1 MASLEKMFFG
11 GTCLKL
17 RRPGRLPPAAANA
30 QAVGIRTLPVAL
42 ASPSTQTGI
51 FGTRGRSGMFLREA
65 VRTMLVPGGGRD
77 GPRPS
82 SPTLGTHRPERG
94 GLQQGR
100 PQTPEVAGWDPR
112 AGPGPRPGRAQPSGT
127 SRKPGAWPS
136 REKLRARVSHDSAKP
151 YALPGA
157 WPRPLPTSPSRANS
171 SGPRRAAG
179 SRPCCPG
186 SRGPWAERADPGERE
201 SPGSREDAPAPPRGV
216 TPGFR
221 LLCIVPLSSPTSAF
235 VKTKS
240 RPCTISSGCSQ
251 KTRRL
256 TGSASQTALDGILLR
271 GIAPSSPA
279 KPFITAGT
287 RLRNAQTRRE
297 NELFLLQHVEYES
310 DESSGERC
318 AFEGCV
324 SEEVHLLPGGWT
336 SLTHNA
342 ARQN

>member
-42 ASPSTQTGI
+42 ASPSTRTGI

-82 SPTLGTHRPERG
+82 SPTLGMHRPERG

-136 REKLRARVSHDSAKP
+136 REKLRAGVSHDSAEP

-186 SRGPWAERADPGERE
+186 SRGPWAERADPGERARAAE
-201 SPGSREDAPAPPRGV
+201 RTRPPRHVG
-216 TPGFR
+216 
-221 LLCIVPLSSPTSAF
+221 SP
-235 VKTKS
+235 
-240 RPCTISSGCSQ
+240 RGSGCC
-251 KTRRL
+251 
-256 TGSASQTALDGILLR
+256 AS
-271 GIAPSSPA
+271 
-279 KPFITAGT
+279 
-287 RLRNAQTRRE
+287 
-297 NELFLLQHVEYES
+297 FLYPVRPPRS
-310 DESSGERC
+310 
-318 AFEGCV
+318 
-324 SEEVHLLPGGWT
+324 
-336 SLTHNA
+336 
-342 ARQN
+342 